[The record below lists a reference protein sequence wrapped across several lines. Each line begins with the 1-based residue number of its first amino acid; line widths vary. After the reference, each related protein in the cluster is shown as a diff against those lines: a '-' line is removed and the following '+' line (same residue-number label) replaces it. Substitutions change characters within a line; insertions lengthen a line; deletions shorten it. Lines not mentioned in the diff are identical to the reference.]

1 MIETI
6 FVPAAVIGFTQ
17 FLKEVRDRNYIGA
30 LTIVGAVV
38 IGTVAGLLEVE
49 GLTTIQG
56 FLAGL
61 AASGVYTIGQ
71 TLGGT
76 K

>member
-1 MIETI
+1 MVESI

-17 FLKEVRDRNYIGA
+17 FLKEIRDRNYIGA
-30 LTIVGAVV
+30 LTIVGAVI
-38 IGTVAGLLEVE
+38 IGTVAGLLQIE

-56 FLAGL
+56 TLAGL
-61 AASGVYTIGQ
+61 AASGVITTAQVLKGS
-71 TLGGT
+71 